1 MNNTI
6 MEMEMMFYVY
16 IIILA
21 PLISGQTEVRKES
34 VLMIDTI
41 TSPSPPQ
48 EKIKVLSNYGDGL
61 LNFGEEEVVT
71 NYMELSED
79 PKGERI
85 RSSEPFYS
93 VVQVICQR
101 SSPSAVQ
108 SGCKTSRLLLISSC
122 STR

>member
-34 VLMIDTI
+34 VLMIDT
-41 TSPSPPQ
+41 SPSPPQ
-48 EKIKVLSNYGDGL
+48 EKIKVLSNFGDGL
-61 LNFGEEEVVT
+61 LTFGKEELVK

-79 PKGERI
+79 PKGE
-85 RSSEPFYS
+85 
-93 VVQVICQR
+93 
-101 SSPSAVQ
+101 
-108 SGCKTSRLLLISSC
+108 
-122 STR
+122 

>member
-1 MNNTI
+1 
-6 MEMEMMFYVY
+6 MMFYVF

-34 VLMIDTI
+34 VLIIDTI

-61 LNFGEEEVVT
+61 LTFGKEELVK

-79 PKGERI
+79 PKGE
-85 RSSEPFYS
+85 
-93 VVQVICQR
+93 
-101 SSPSAVQ
+101 
-108 SGCKTSRLLLISSC
+108 
-122 STR
+122 